1 MSEYHNYY
9 EFENMLA
16 NILEEGEREVWQS
29 LEEIKSPFER
39 CKARKLYALAVHKI
53 QAENL

>member
-1 MSEYHNYY
+1 MSEYHNYN

-29 LEEIKSPFER
+29 LEEIKNPFER
-39 CKARKLYALAVHKI
+39 CKQRKLFAQAVHKI

>member
-1 MSEYHNYY
+1 MKYY
-9 EFENMLA
+9 EMGEFENMLA

-39 CKARKLYALAVHKI
+39 CKARKLYALAVQKI